1 MDKYVSVCQFLANS
15 FPLEGSFM
23 FDPRPTDVNLV
34 PTVIEQTSRGER
46 AFDIFSRLLKERLIF
61 ITGPIDD
68 TTASLVC
75 AQLLFLESENPKKD
89 IGIYI
94 NSPGGYVTAGLAIYD
109 TMQYIRCPISTLCIG
124 QAASMGSLLL
134 AAGDKGNRIAL
145 PNSRVMVHQ
154 PSGGYRG
161 VATDIERHAEEIL
174 DLKRRLNE
182 IYVKH
187 TGQDYET
194 IEKKLDRDTF
204 MTAEEA
210 QEFGIVDTV
219 YERRTDPSED

>member
-1 MDKYVSVCQFLANS
+1 
-15 FPLEGSFM
+15 M

-46 AFDIFSRLLKERLIF
+46 AFDIFSCLLKERLIF

-134 AAGDKGNRIAL
+134 AAGDKGNRVAL
-145 PNSRVMVHQ
+145 PNARVMVHQ

-174 DLKRRLNE
+174 DLKKRLNN

-187 TGQDYET
+187 TGQDYDT
-194 IEKKLDRDTF
+194 IERKLDRDTF
-204 MTAEEA
+204 MTAEDA
-210 QEFGIVDTV
+210 KEFGIVDTV
-219 YERRTDPSED
+219 YERRTEVGED